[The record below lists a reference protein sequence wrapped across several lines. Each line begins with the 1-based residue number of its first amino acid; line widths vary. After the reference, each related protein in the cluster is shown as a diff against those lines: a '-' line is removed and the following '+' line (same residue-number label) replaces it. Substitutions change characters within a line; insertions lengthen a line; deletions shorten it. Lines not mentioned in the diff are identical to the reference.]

1 MAKRGVYI
9 NVYQIMIDHIERY
22 KNYLVAERN
31 YSEHTVRAYM
41 TDLIQFMNF
50 LKENRLPTDK
60 KDIDVT
66 KVEEI
71 HIREFVGGLYNKN
84 SKASI
89 SRKLTSIRNF
99 IEFFIREGK
108 IARNSAKLVPIPK
121 GERRTP
127 AFLTVDEV
135 FVLVEKPDNNGVLG
149 LRDRAI
155 LELLYSSGLRV
166 SELNSIKTG
175 DADLTSSF
183 VKVLGKGGVERIVPM
198 GSKAIGAIK
207 YFLEKRNELTP
218 KVDYLFI
225 NSRGGRLSVRSVRR
239 IVKKYANLSGIPK
252 NISPHVLR
260 HTFATHLLG
269 SGADLRAI
277 QEMLGHKSL
286 STTQRYTHASIEKI
300 MEIYDKTHPRA

>member
-1 MAKRGVYI
+1 MVRRGVYI
-9 NVYQIMIDHIERY
+9 NVIKTMFDHIETY

-50 LKENRLPTDK
+50 LKKNRSPADTK
-60 KDIDVT
+60 NIDIT
-66 KVEEI
+66 NIEEI
-71 HIREFVGGLYNKN
+71 DIREFIGSLYNMN

-89 SRKLTSIRNF
+89 SRKLTSIRTF
-99 IEFFIREGK
+99 IEFLIREGN
-108 IARNSAKLVPIPK
+108 ITRNSAKLVPIPRR
-121 GERRTP
+121 ERRAP

-135 FVLVEKPDNNGVLG
+135 FVLVEKPDDNEVLG

-175 DADLTSSF
+175 DTDLTSSL
-183 VKVLGKGGVERIVPM
+183 VKVLGKGCVERIVPI
-198 GSKAIGAIK
+198 GSKAIDAIK
-207 YFLEKRNELTP
+207 HFLEKRNELTP

-225 NSRGGRLSVRSVRR
+225 NSRGGRLSVRSVAR

>member
-1 MAKRGVYI
+1 MVKRGVYI
-9 NVYQIMIDHIERY
+9 NVEKIMIDDIKRY
-22 KNYLVAERN
+22 KNYLVSERN

-50 LKENRLPTDK
+50 LKENKLPTNK

-66 KVEEI
+66 KIEEI
-71 HIREFVGGLYNKN
+71 DIREFIGRLYTKN
-84 SKASI
+84 SKSSI
-89 SRKLTSIRNF
+89 SRKLTSIRTF
-99 IEFFIREGK
+99 LEFFIREGK
-108 IARNSAKLVPIPK
+108 VAKNSAKLVPIPK
-121 GERRTP
+121 GEKRTP

-135 FVLVEKPDNNGVLG
+135 FVLVEKPDDNEVLG

-166 SELNSIKTG
+166 SELNGIKTS
-175 DADLTSSF
+175 DIDLRSSY
-183 VKVLGKGGVERIVPM
+183 VKVLGKGGIERIVPI
-198 GSKAIGAIK
+198 GSKAINAIN
-207 YFLEKRNELTP
+207 YFLEKRNELSP

-225 NSRGGRLSVRSVRR
+225 NSRGGRLSVRSIAR

>member
-1 MAKRGVYI
+1 MVNSAVYI
-9 NVYQIMIDHIERY
+9 NVIKIMIEHIERY
-22 KNYLVAERN
+22 KSYLSAERN
-31 YSEHTVRAYM
+31 YSEHTIRAYM
-41 TDLIQFMNF
+41 TDLTQFMNF
-50 LKENRLPTDK
+50 LKKNSLAADGGNV
-60 KDIDVT
+60 DIT
-66 KVEEI
+66 KIEEI
-71 HIREFVGGLYNKN
+71 NVREFIGRLYNKN
-84 SKASI
+84 TKASI

-99 IEFFIREGK
+99 LEFLIREGK
-108 IARNSAKLVPIPK
+108 LAKNSAKLVPIPK

-135 FVLVEKPDNNGVLG
+135 FVLVEKPDDKEVLG

-175 DADLTSSF
+175 DTDLRSSF
-183 VKVLGKGGVERIVPM
+183 VKVLGKGGTERIVPI
-198 GSKAIGAIK
+198 GSKAIDAIK
-207 YFLEKRNELTP
+207 HFLEKRNELTP
-218 KVDYLFI
+218 KVDYLFL
-225 NSRGGRLSVRSVRR
+225 NSRGGRLSVRSIAR
-239 IVKKYANLSGIPK
+239 IVKKFAILSGIPK

-286 STTQRYTHASIEKI
+286 STTQRYTHSSIEKI

>member
-1 MAKRGVYI
+1 MVMTGVYI
-9 NVYQIMIDHIERY
+9 NVIKIMIDHIERY

-41 TDLIQFMNF
+41 TDLTQFMNF
-50 LKENRLPTDK
+50 LKKNRLPVGTKNVDITRLEE
-60 KDIDVT
+60 IDV
-66 KVEEI
+66 
-71 HIREFVGGLYNKN
+71 REFIGGLYNKN

-99 IEFFIREGK
+99 VEFLIREGK

-135 FVLVEKPDNNGVLG
+135 FVLVEKPDVNEVLG

-175 DADLTSSF
+175 DTDLTSSF
-183 VKVLGKGGVERIVPM
+183 LKVLGKGGVERMVPI
-198 GSKAIGAIK
+198 GSKAIDAIK
-207 YFLEKRNELTP
+207 SYLEKRTELTP

-225 NSRGGRLSVRSVRR
+225 NSRGGRLSVRSIARM
-239 IVKKYANLSGIPK
+239 VKKYANLSGIPK

-277 QEMLGHKSL
+277 QEMLGHKTL

>member
-1 MAKRGVYI
+1 MIK
-9 NVYQIMIDHIERY
+9 IMIDHIERY

-50 LKENRLPTDK
+50 LKKNRLPVDT
-60 KDIDVT
+60 KDVDITKIEEIDV
-66 KVEEI
+66 
-71 HIREFVGGLYNKN
+71 REFIGGLYHKN

-99 IEFFIREGK
+99 IEFLIREGN

-121 GERRTP
+121 GEKRTP

-135 FVLVEKPDNNGVLG
+135 FVLVEKPNDNEVLG

-155 LELLYSSGLRV
+155 LELLYSCGLRV

-175 DADLTSSF
+175 DTDLTSSF
-183 VKVLGKGGVERIVPM
+183 VKVLGKGGVERMVPI
-198 GSKAIGAIK
+198 GSKAIESIK
-207 YFLEKRNELTP
+207 YFLEKRNELIP

-225 NSRGGRLSVRSVRR
+225 NSRGGRLSVRSIAR

>member
-1 MAKRGVYI
+1 MVRRGVYI
-9 NVYQIMIDHIERY
+9 NVIKIMFDHMETY

-50 LKENRLPTDK
+50 LKKNRSPADT
-60 KDIDVT
+60 KDIDIT
-66 KVEEI
+66 NIEEI
-71 HIREFVGGLYNKN
+71 DIREFIGSLYNMN

-89 SRKLTSIRNF
+89 SRKLTSIRTF
-99 IEFFIREGK
+99 IEFLIREGN
-108 IARNSAKLVPIPK
+108 ITRNSAKLVPIPRS
-121 GERRTP
+121 ERRAP

-135 FVLVEKPDNNGVLG
+135 FVLVEKPDDNQVLG

-175 DADLTSSF
+175 DTDLTSSL
-183 VKVLGKGGVERIVPM
+183 VKVLGKGGVERIVPI
-198 GSKAIGAIK
+198 GSKAIDAIK
-207 YFLEKRNELTP
+207 HFLEKRNELTP

-225 NSRGGRLSVRSVRR
+225 NSRGGRLSVRSIAR

>member
-1 MAKRGVYI
+1 MVKRGVYI
-9 NVYQIMIDHIERY
+9 NVNKIMIDDIKTY
-22 KNYLVAERN
+22 KNYLVSERN
-31 YSEHTVRAYM
+31 YSEHTVRAYI

-50 LKENRLPTDK
+50 LKKNNLPADK
-60 KDIDVT
+60 KNKDIT
-66 KVEEI
+66 RIEEI
-71 HIREFVGGLYNKN
+71 DIREFIGRLYNKN

-99 IEFFIREGK
+99 IEFLIREGK
-108 IARNSAKLVPIPK
+108 IVKNSAKLVPIPK
-121 GERRTP
+121 GEKRTP

-135 FVLVEKPDNNGVLG
+135 FLLIEKPDDNQVLG

-166 SELNSIKTG
+166 SELNGIKIG
-175 DADLTSSF
+175 DTDLTSSF
-183 VKVLGKGGVERIVPM
+183 VKVLGKGGVERIVPI
-198 GSKAIGAIK
+198 GSKAIDAIN
-207 YFLEKRNELTP
+207 YFLEKRDELTP
-218 KVDYLFI
+218 KVDYLFV
-225 NSRGGRLSVRSVRR
+225 NSRGGRLSVRSIAR

-252 NISPHVLR
+252 NVSPHVLR

>member
-1 MAKRGVYI
+1 
-9 NVYQIMIDHIERY
+9 MIDDIKKY
-22 KNYLVAERN
+22 KSYLVAERN

-41 TDLIQFMNF
+41 TDLTQFMNF
-50 LKENRLPTDK
+50 LKKNRLPADTK
-60 KDIDVT
+60 NIDIT
-66 KVEEI
+66 KIEEI
-71 HIREFVGGLYNKN
+71 DIREFIGRLYNKN

-99 IEFFIREGK
+99 LEFLIRQGK
-108 IARNSAKLVPIPK
+108 IASNPAKLVPIPK

-135 FVLVEKPDNNGVLG
+135 FVLVEKPDDNEVLG
-149 LRDRAI
+149 VRDRAI

-166 SELNSIKTG
+166 SELNGIKTG
-175 DADLTSSF
+175 DTDLTSSF
-183 VKVLGKGGVERIVPM
+183 VKVLGKGGVERIVPI
-198 GSKAIGAIK
+198 GSKAINAIK

-225 NSRGGRLSVRSVRR
+225 NSRGGRLSVRSIAR

-300 MEIYDKTHPRA
+300 MEVYDKTHPRA

>member
-1 MAKRGVYI
+1 MIKRGVYI
-9 NVYQIMIDHIERY
+9 NVNKIMIDDIKKY
-22 KNYLVAERN
+22 KSYLVAERN

-41 TDLIQFMNF
+41 TDLTQFMNF
-50 LKENRLPTDK
+50 LKKNRLPADTK
-60 KDIDVT
+60 NIDIT
-66 KVEEI
+66 KIEEI
-71 HIREFVGGLYNKN
+71 DIREFIGRLYNKN

-99 IEFFIREGK
+99 LEFLIRQGK
-108 IARNSAKLVPIPK
+108 IASNPAKLVPIPK

-135 FVLVEKPDNNGVLG
+135 FVLVEKPDDNEVLG
-149 LRDRAI
+149 VRDRAI

-166 SELNSIKTG
+166 SELNGIKTG
-175 DADLTSSF
+175 DTDLTSSF
-183 VKVLGKGGVERIVPM
+183 VKVLGKGGVERIVPI
-198 GSKAIGAIK
+198 GSKAINAIK

-225 NSRGGRLSVRSVRR
+225 NSRGGRLSVRSIAR

-300 MEIYDKTHPRA
+300 MEVYDKTHPRA

>member
-1 MAKRGVYI
+1 MIKRGVYI
-9 NVYQIMIDHIERY
+9 NVNKIMIDDIKRY
-22 KNYLVAERN
+22 KSYLVAERN

-41 TDLIQFMNF
+41 TDLTQFMNF
-50 LKENRLPTDK
+50 LKKNRLPADTK
-60 KDIDVT
+60 NIDIT
-66 KVEEI
+66 KIEEI
-71 HIREFVGGLYNKN
+71 DIREFIGRLYNKN

-99 IEFFIREGK
+99 LEFLIRQGK
-108 IARNSAKLVPIPK
+108 IASNSAKLVPIPK

-135 FVLVEKPDNNGVLG
+135 FVLVEKPDDNEVLG
-149 LRDRAI
+149 VRDRAI

-166 SELNSIKTG
+166 SELNGIKTG
-175 DADLTSSF
+175 DTDLTSSF
-183 VKVLGKGGVERIVPM
+183 VKVLGKGGVERIVPI
-198 GSKAIGAIK
+198 GSKAINAIK

-225 NSRGGRLSVRSVRR
+225 NSRGGRLSVRSIAR

-300 MEIYDKTHPRA
+300 MEVYDKTHPRA

>member
-1 MAKRGVYI
+1 MARRGVYI
-9 NVYQIMIDHIERY
+9 NVIKIMIDHIETY
-22 KNYLVAERN
+22 KHYLSAERN
-31 YSEHTVRAYM
+31 YSEHTVRAYI
-41 TDLIQFMNF
+41 TDLVQFMNF
-50 LKENRLPTDK
+50 LKKNRSPVDTKNIDITK
-60 KDIDVT
+60 IEEIDV
-66 KVEEI
+66 
-71 HIREFVGGLYNKN
+71 REFIGGLYKKN

-89 SRKLTSIRNF
+89 SRKLTSIRTF
-99 IEFFIREGK
+99 IEFLIREGN
-108 IARNSAKLVPIPK
+108 ITRNSAKLVPIPK
-121 GERRTP
+121 RERRAP

-135 FVLVEKPDNNGVLG
+135 FVLVEKPDDSEVLG

-166 SELNSIKTG
+166 SELSSIKIG
-175 DADLTSSF
+175 DTDLTSSF
-183 VKVLGKGGVERIVPM
+183 VKVLGKGGVERIVPI
-198 GSKAIGAIK
+198 GSKAIDAIK

-218 KVDYLFI
+218 KVDYMFI
-225 NSRGGRLSVRSVRR
+225 NSRGGRLSVRSIAR
-239 IVKKYANLSGIPK
+239 IVKKYASLSGIPK